1 MLKRF
6 FTFTFAFQMTSV
18 DACGFT
24 FVSKHN
30 YLPLLTGVL
39 NLQIG
44 FASLKMT
51 VNFFFLLYQEL
62 YGSIHLRVITDTI
75 FILYV
80 KDYDM

>member
-18 DACGFT
+18 DACGVT

-30 YLPLLTGVL
+30 DLPLLTGVL
-39 NLQIG
+39 NLEIG
-44 FASLKMT
+44 FASPKMT
-51 VNFFFLLYQEL
+51 VTFFLYQEL
-62 YGSIHLRVITDTI
+62 YGNIHLRVIIDTI

-80 KDYDM
+80 KDYDT

>member
-18 DACGFT
+18 DACGVTLVF
-24 FVSKHN
+24 KHN

-44 FASLKMT
+44 FASPKMT
-51 VNFFFLLYQEL
+51 VNLYIYIYIYIYQ
-62 YGSIHLRVITDTI
+62 DTI

-80 KDYDM
+80 KDDDMDN